1 MKPMYR
7 ILAYLRHFPVQI
19 TFNVLFNLLHIFCSL
34 GAYVLII
41 PFVELMFGLNGV
53 PEAEPDFAFNQ
64 KSLVDWAF
72 WHLYQ
77 YKAAHGIWG
86 CLFIVA
92 GGYVGCSFLS
102 NFFRFMAQVF
112 LGIIRNGL
120 IERLRNDIYHKVTIL
135 PVAFFN
141 SKRRGDI
148 MSRMSNDITDM
159 EWCVAVL
166 QSLVKEPLN
175 VVVFAG
181 ILLFVSWRLFVLF
194 LLVLPVGVWM
204 IAKIGK
210 RLKSNSQRGQKELGR
225 LSAILEESLAS
236 LKAIKSFGRE
246 DSREEVFS
254 KANNRYSRTMVKVAR
269 SRELSSPL
277 SEILGTLALVIIL
290 IIGGWQVIDGSIQ
303 PSVFI
308 FFVIIFA
315 RIIPPIQA
323 IVRTYN
329 TLQKS
334 TASAERF
341 LEILDA
347 DEVILEKPNALVLPG
362 FSDRIEFHDV
372 SFSYRGKPENP
383 DIPEKTESSSMVLS
397 HINLVVSKGKT
408 VAIVGPSGAG
418 KTTLVDLLPRF
429 YDCTSGFISVDGHP
443 IRDLNINSLRSQFG
457 LVSQNCILFNDTV
470 ANNIA
475 FGSTGYTREQIVSAA
490 RVAHADEFIDQ
501 LPQGYDTP
509 IGDRGLNLSGGQRQ
523 RLSIARAV
531 LRDTPILLLDE
542 ATSALDAESER
553 AVQQGLDALM
563 QGRTSIVIAHRLS
576 TIRHADLIV
585 VLDHGQIVEQGTHEE
600 LIMQEGLYKKLVD
613 MQSFA

>member
-1 MKPMYR
+1 MRR
-7 ILAYLRHFPVQI
+7 ILAYLKYFPAQV
-19 TFNVLFNLLHIFCSL
+19 TLNVLFNLLHILCSL

-53 PEAEPDFAFNQ
+53 PEAEPELAFNQ
-64 KSLVDWAF
+64 KQLVDWAF

-77 YKAAHGIWG
+77 YKAVHGIWP
-86 CLFIVA
+86 CLLIVA
-92 GGYVGCSFLS
+92 GGYVGCSLLS

-112 LGIIRNGL
+112 LGLIRNGL

-141 SKRRGDI
+141 NKRRGDI
-148 MSRMSNDITDM
+148 MSRMSNDIADM
-159 EWCVAVL
+159 EWCVGVL
-166 QSLVKEPLN
+166 QSLVKEPIN

-194 LLVLPVGVWM
+194 LLVLPVGVWL
-204 IAKIGK
+204 IAKIGG
-210 RLKSNSQRGQKELGR
+210 RLKRTSQRGQNELGR
-225 LSAILEESLAS
+225 MVAVLEESLAS
-236 LKAIKSFGRE
+236 LRAVKSFGRE
-246 DSREEVFS
+246 ADREAQFAEVNDS
-254 KANNRYSRTMVKVAR
+254 YSRTMVKVAR

-277 SEILGTLALVIIL
+277 SEILGTLALVVIL
-290 IIGGWQVIDGSIQ
+290 VIGGWQVIDGSIQ

-323 IVRTYN
+323 IVRAYN
-329 TLQKS
+329 TIQKS

-347 DEVILEKPNALVLPG
+347 DEVIVEKPDALVLQG
-362 FSDRIEFHDV
+362 FEKEIEFRDV
-372 SFSYRGKPENP
+372 SFSYREGGPSDASDLILKHI
-383 DIPEKTESSSMVLS
+383 DLTIP
-397 HINLVVSKGKT
+397 KGST

-429 YDCTSGFISVDGHP
+429 YDCTGGTILFDGHP
-443 IRDLNINSLRSQFG
+443 ILDLNINSLRSQFG

-475 FGSTGYTREQIVSAA
+475 FGAEGYSLDDIKAAA
-490 RVAHADEFIDQ
+490 RVAHADEFIGQ

-531 LRDTPILLLDE
+531 LRDTPVLILDE
-542 ATSALDAESER
+542 ATSALDSESER

-563 QGRTSIVIAHRLS
+563 KGRTSIVIAHRLS
-576 TIRHADLIV
+576 TIRHADSIV
-585 VLDHGQIVEQGTHEE
+585 VLDHGRIVEQGTHDQ
-600 LIMQEGLYKKLVD
+600 LLALGGLYKKLVD
-613 MQSFA
+613 MQSFV

>member
-1 MKPMYR
+1 MRR
-7 ILAYLRHFPVQI
+7 ILAYLKYFPVQV
-19 TFNVLFNLLHIFCSL
+19 TLNVVFNLLHILCSL

-53 PEAEPDFAFNQ
+53 PDAEPELALNQ
-64 KSLVDWAF
+64 KQLVDWAF

-77 YKAAHGIWG
+77 YKATHGIWT
-86 CLFIVA
+86 CLLIVA
-92 GGYVGCSFLS
+92 GGYVGCSLLS

-135 PVAFFN
+135 PVSFFN
-141 SKRRGDI
+141 SKRRGDL
-148 MSRMSNDITDM
+148 MSRMSNDIADM
-159 EWCVAVL
+159 EWCVGVL
-166 QSLVKEPLN
+166 QSLVKEPIN
-175 VVVFAG
+175 VVVFAAMLVF
-181 ILLFVSWRLFVLF
+181 ISWRLFVLF
-194 LLVLPVGVWM
+194 LLVLPVGVWL
-204 IAKIGK
+204 IAKIGG
-210 RLKSNSQRGQKELGR
+210 RLKRTSQRGQSELGR
-225 LSAILEESLAS
+225 MVAVLEESLGG
-236 LKAIKSFGRE
+236 LRAIKSFGRE
-246 DSREEVFS
+246 SDRERLFAES
-254 KANNRYSRTMVKVAR
+254 NGDYSRTMVKVAR

-277 SEILGTLALVIIL
+277 SEILGTLALVVIL
-290 IIGGWQVIDGSIQ
+290 VIGGWQVIDGSIQ

-323 IVRTYN
+323 IVRAYN

-334 TASAERF
+334 SASAERF
-341 LEILDA
+341 LEVLDA
-347 DEVILEKPNALVLPG
+347 DEVIMEKLDATVLNG
-362 FSDRIEFHDV
+362 FGEKIEFRDV
-372 SFSYRGKPENP
+372 SFSYDEVSP
-383 DIPEKTESSSMVLS
+383 VLQN
-397 HINLVVSKGKT
+397 INLTIHKGQT
-408 VAIVGPSGAG
+408 VAVVGPSGAG

-429 YDCTSGFISVDGHP
+429 YDCSSGTILIDGHP
-443 IRDLNINSLRSQFG
+443 LRDLNINSLRSQFA

-475 FGSTGYTREQIVSAA
+475 FGAVVGSGEEADEGYTLDDIRRAA
-490 RVAHADEFIDQ
+490 RVAHAEEFIDE
-501 LPQGYDTP
+501 LPQGFDTP

-531 LRDTPILLLDE
+531 LRDTPILILDE
-542 ATSALDAESER
+542 ATSALDSESER

-576 TIRHADLIV
+576 TIRNADVIV
-585 VLDHGQIVEQGTHEE
+585 VLDHGKIVERGTHDE
-600 LIMQEGLYKKLVD
+600 LMAQGGLYKKLVD